1 MRIPKKYYSL
11 VHAIKVIYQQ
21 EGIRG
26 FYKGLF
32 ASSILIPL
40 NYVIYFNFYE
50 MLKSRVRRIL
60 NAKDTFLCF
69 AIPSAL
75 SGLFTNLI
83 LSPLWVLKTRLQA
96 DVYRGIKRSDF
107 ALLRILKGT
116 YQLVFFL
123 YYYRKGSKHCIEGFQ
138 QVL

>member
-1 MRIPKKYYSL
+1 MHIMKIPKKYDSL
-11 VHAIKVIYQQ
+11 AHAIRVIYKQ
-21 EGIRG
+21 EGLRG

-32 ASSILIPL
+32 ASCILIPL

-50 MLKSRVRRIL
+50 MLKFRVRNL
-60 NAKDTFLCF
+60 LKKENTFLCF

-75 SGLFTNLI
+75 SGFFTNLV

-107 ALLRILKGT
+107 ALWHFLKST
-116 YQLVFFL
+116 YQTV
-123 YYYRKGSKHCIEGFQ
+123 
-138 QVL
+138 

>member
-1 MRIPKKYYSL
+1 MRIPKKYDSL
-11 VHAIKVIYQQ
+11 VHAIKVIYKQ

-26 FYKGLF
+26 FYKGIF

-50 MLKSRVRRIL
+50 MLKARVRKLL
-60 NAKDTFLCF
+60 NAENTFLCF
-69 AIPSAL
+69 AIPSSL
-75 SGLFTNLI
+75 SGFFTNLV

-107 ALLRILKGT
+107 ALVRILKDT
-116 YQLVFFL
+116 YQLVL
-123 YYYRKGSKHCIEGFQ
+123 SS
-138 QVL
+138 LP